1 MPNNI
6 TIEHLGL
13 TLNNNTM
20 NNAEEKREERIIQQ
34 AEKEIEF
41 IEKDNS
47 LTDAEKDEEIKEVNR
62 ELQETLKELR
72 AD

>member
-1 MPNNI
+1 
-6 TIEHLGL
+6 
-13 TLNNNTM
+13 M

-47 LTDAEKDEEIKEVNR
+47 LTDAEKDEEIKEVYR
-62 ELQETLKELR
+62 VLQETLKELR

>member
-1 MPNNI
+1 MS
-6 TIEHLGL
+6 
-13 TLNNNTM
+13 
-20 NNAEEKREERIIQQ
+20 EERIVRQ

-47 LTDAEKDEEIKEVNR
+47 LTDAEKDEEIKEVYR
-62 ELQETLKELR
+62 ELKETLKELR